1 MPYTMELEN
10 ETIALQGSV
19 DEQYEELRRIL
30 RKIYR
35 TEMGDGD
42 LKATEQPKSDAG

>member
-42 LKATEQPKSDAG
+42 LKATEQPESDAG